1 MANSIKGVWSMN
13 TDKLHDE
20 LESELKL
27 ITDDFNATL
36 KKNTEDL
43 IKRICQEVDM
53 IQDSFDIL
61 DHNFNERIKD
71 VCAKDK
77 SHVQELSKND

>member
-1 MANSIKGVWSMN
+1 MN
-13 TDKLHDE
+13 TDTLRDE

-27 ITDDFNATL
+27 ITDDFNETL

-61 DHNFNERIKD
+61 DNDFNERIKE
-71 VCAKDK
+71 VCAADK